1 MHVGKNDANDY
12 FMTVKDNNNIKI
24 TKTDLE
30 KDLGVLIDKNLNF
43 SQHIISKVN
52 IAYRNLGMISRTFT
66 YMNKNMFL
74 TLYKSLLRPHL
85 EYASV
90 IWSPRY
96 KKDAILLENVQRRAT
111 RMLRYLR
118 NKNILKD

>member
-30 KDLGVLIDKNLNF
+30 RDLGVLIDKNLNF

-52 IAYRNLGMISRTFT
+52 IANRNLGMISRTFT

-74 TLYKSLLRPHL
+74 TLYKSLVRPHL

-90 IWSPRY
+90 IRSPRY
-96 KKDAILLENVQRRAT
+96 KKNMQYCLKMYKEEQLEC
-111 RMLRYLR
+111 
-118 NKNILKD
+118 